1 LADGIGSDAG
11 VVKAWMA
18 NSRHRKSWA
27 VATIREAVLDQN
39 PDAIVAVWGL
49 AYKENTAS
57 IKNSPSLA
65 TIAALPEARLVLH
78 DPVVE
83 ASAAQH
89 PIAITAPDP
98 MSAIK
103 GVDALMILTP
113 WPQYRA
119 VAPLAIATA
128 MRGRVV
134 LDPYAVLDGDAAR
147 AAGLQLYTL
156 GRALM
161 VN

>member
-1 LADGIGSDAG
+1 
-11 VVKAWMA
+11 MFC
-18 NSRHRKSWA
+18 
-27 VATIREAVLDQN
+27 TI
-39 PDAIVAVWGL
+39 
-49 AYKENTAS
+49 
-57 IKNSPSLA
+57 
-65 TIAALPEARLVLH
+65 
-78 DPVVE
+78 PVVN

-89 PIAITAPDP
+89 AKAIAAPDA

-103 GVDALMILTP
+103 DADALMILTP

-119 VAPLAIATA
+119 VAPLAIAAA

-156 GRALM
+156 GRAPM
-161 VN
+161 EN